1 MIAKKYRTMTDALN
15 HLKKL
20 VESNLLEEALQ
31 QIDHLLQQ
39 QPNYTELHYLQGQ
52 IYYKQQQWGQAINA
66 FNRVLELEPNH
77 PDAQSQID
85 MANSI
90 LGYFTPDMFNP

>member
-1 MIAKKYRTMTDALN
+1 MMTEELN
-15 HLKKL
+15 HIKKQVKL
-20 VESNLLEEALQ
+20 NLLDEAL
-31 QIDHLLQQ
+31 LLIEHGLHQR
-39 QPNYTELHYLQGQ
+39 PSCAELYYLQGQ
-52 IYYKQQQWGQAINA
+52 IFYKLQQWGQAINA
-66 FNRVLELEPNH
+66 FNRVLEIDPNH

>member
-1 MIAKKYRTMTDALN
+1 MMTEELN
-15 HLKKL
+15 HIEKQVKL
-20 VESNLLEEALQ
+20 NLLEEAL
-31 QIDHLLQQ
+31 HLIEHVLHQR
-39 QPNYTELHYLQGQ
+39 PNCAELYYLQGQ
-52 IYYKQQQWGQAINA
+52 IFYKQQQWGRAINA
-66 FNRVLELEPNH
+66 FNRVLEIDPNH